1 MDVEQSK
8 GRIERQYGYREE
20 LMPRAV
26 YNFTILENLVNKDG
40 EYEEKSSTQLSKKL
54 KGLIADNSL
63 LERYP
68 ADEKKISD
76 RPRWQVRFSTALRQ
90 LKNEHYIEQNRE
102 SGLIHQEVTTSL
114 RDIYS
119 LTEEG
124 KSLVSDY
131 KLFIDSNHCY
141 IARRADDIS
150 PPAQLLQQELPF
162 VLRSLQGQKSKL
174 GAYANSSGYAY

>member
-8 GRIERQYGYREE
+8 GKIERQYSHREA
-20 LMPRAV
+20 LIPRVA
-26 YNFTILENLVNKDG
+26 YNFLILECLEHDG
-40 EYEEKSSTQLSKKL
+40 EKIPKTSNTLMREVFNRFNHYKLLQKFSADRKKV
-54 KGLIADNSL
+54 
-63 LERYP
+63 
-68 ADEKKISD
+68 SD
-76 RPRWQVRFSTALRQ
+76 RYRWQVRFSTALRQ
-90 LKNEHYIEQNRE
+90 LKNGHYIEQNRE
-102 SGLIHQEVTTSL
+102 SGSNHQEVTTSL